1 MLVDDESLIIE
12 SIRGKINW
20 KELNAVFAGQAANG
34 SEALKK
40 IKQIKP
46 DILIVDVK
54 MPKMDGIQLIGELRK
69 LNNKAKI
76 IISSAY
82 ADFEYAKAAI
92 SYGVEEYLIK
102 PLKKDELNLA
112 LQRAAE
118 QIEITNYGREEAL
131 FKLLSSEKKD
141 TNFLIKQLK
150 ALSFCFHRCYGVIL
164 LNLFGL
170 KNFCG
175 YTRVDDNYLMKFKDD
190 IIDFLNEK
198 ETCSEVIVNNL
209 NHNEVIIV
217 T

>member
-1 MLVDDESLIIE
+1 MLKIMLVDDESLIIE

-131 FKLLSSEKKD
+131 FKLLSSEKRIQI
-141 TNFLIKQLK
+141 FL
-150 ALSFCFHRCYGVIL
+150 
-164 LNLFGL
+164 
-170 KNFCG
+170 
-175 YTRVDDNYLMKFKDD
+175 
-190 IIDFLNEK
+190 
-198 ETCSEVIVNNL
+198 
-209 NHNEVIIV
+209 
-217 T
+217 